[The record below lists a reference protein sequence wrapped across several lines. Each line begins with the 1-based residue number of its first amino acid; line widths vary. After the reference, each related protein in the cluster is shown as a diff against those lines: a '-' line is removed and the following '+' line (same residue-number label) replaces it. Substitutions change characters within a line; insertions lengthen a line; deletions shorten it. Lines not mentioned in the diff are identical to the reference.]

1 MPKFGAHLSVAGG
14 YYRAAESARELKC
27 DTVQVFTKAPSQWA
41 AKPITDDEASRFR
54 KAIKEAKLSSPT
66 AHDSYLINLAA
77 PTDELWRRS
86 IDAFCDEIDRA
97 DLLGL
102 KYLVTHPG
110 AHVGSGEET
119 GINRVI
125 EALNEVL
132 DRKPKS
138 KLTILLEATAGMGT
152 TLGHRFEH
160 LSAMRAGCTERK
172 RIGICLDT
180 CHIFAAGYALGTED
194 EYQRTFDEFD
204 RVIGLKHLK
213 LFHLNDSVK
222 PLGSRVDRHAGIG
235 LGQIGEAAFRRL
247 VTDERF
253 ATLPMILET
262 PKEDAAG
269 QAMDPIN
276 LAKLRSFLDY

>member
-1 MPKFGAHLSVAGG
+1 MPQFGAHLSVAGG
-14 YYRAAESARELKC
+14 YYRAAESAAELKC
-27 DTVQVFTKAPSQWA
+27 ETVQVFTKAPSQWA
-41 AKPITDDEASRFR
+41 AKSITVEEAKRFR
-54 KAIKEAKLSSPT
+54 QAIKDAKLSNPT

-77 PTDELWRRS
+77 PTDELWRKS

-110 AHVGSGEET
+110 AHVGSGEEA

-125 EALNEVL
+125 EALDEAF
-132 DRKPKS
+132 DRKPES
-138 KLTILLEATAGMGT
+138 KLIILLEATAGMGT

-160 LSAMRAGCTERK
+160 LAAIRAGVPQRK

-180 CHIFAAGYALGTED
+180 CHVFAAGYGLGTAE

-204 RVIGLKHLK
+204 KIIGLKHLK

-222 PLGSRVDRHAGIG
+222 PLGSRVDRHAAIG
-235 LGQIGEAAFRRL
+235 LGQIGEAAFRRI

-253 ATLPMILET
+253 AKLPMILET

-269 QAMDPIN
+269 NAMDPIN
-276 LAKLRSFLDY
+276 LAKLRSFLD